1 MKSAVAGRYNA
12 RKVWVALCIV
22 VTLVTLGAN
31 ARAAT
36 DAPDNRWTL
45 CFEPGDW
52 VGKYP
57 AEKTAGRSRFIDLPC
72 IRAPLKALLP
82 VPEFKRLIETLQVDS
97 PIRMVGQYL
106 IVARCEA
113 HACPADHAMIVI
125 DLERGDLVVG
135 LYRRS
140 ASGSVTRWYSNGR
153 DPLEL
158 PPEIPQQFLRQHT
171 PAP

>member
-1 MKSAVAGRYNA
+1 MLDQPASFVRVAIFTAVA
-12 RKVWVALCIV
+12 L
-22 VTLVTLGAN
+22 LMLGPEGN
-31 ARAAT
+31 ARAEAPTAAT
-36 DAPDNRWTL
+36 HTAL
-45 CFEPGDW
+45 CFEPPDW

-57 AEKTAGRSRFIDLPC
+57 AGKTASGPGFIDLPC

-82 VPEFKRLIETLQVDS
+82 APEFNRLMEALLVDE
-97 PIRMVGQYL
+97 PIRIVGGHL

-113 HACPADHAMIVI
+113 HACPADHGMIAV
-125 DLERGDLVVG
+125 DLERGTLVVA

-140 ASGSVTRWYSNGR
+140 VGGSAASWYSNGR

-158 PPEIPQQFLRQHT
+158 PLEIRQLFLRKHT